1 MRKTN
6 ILQLSVYNI
15 TQKIMDSLVNPC
27 HRAVLFSIVSES
39 KIANQISEDL
49 NISLSAVYKTLGKL
63 EELTL
68 VFVEKFEFKDG
79 KKVKFY
85 KSRIG
90 NAEIALHGDDAI
102 LKLEGGKEFFLD
114 ELKNKKLIG
123 YGGQEMT
130 YDFLNSLD
138 RYSQTSNWKS
148 KFNGLNFFKR

>member
-1 MRKTN
+1 MLVNEMKKSIVREAMPKPN
-6 ILQLSVYNI
+6 ILQLSEYNI

-68 VFVEKFEFKDG
+68 VFVERFEFKEG

-102 LKLEGGKEFFLD
+102 LKLYP
-114 ELKNKKLIG
+114 NKSAID
-123 YGGQEMT
+123 M
-130 YDFLNSLD
+130 
-138 RYSQTSNWKS
+138 
-148 KFNGLNFFKR
+148 

>member
-1 MRKTN
+1 MDKMRKSTVREAMPKPN
-6 ILQLSVYNI
+6 VLQLSQYDV

-27 HRAVLFSIVSES
+27 HRAVLFSIVPES
-39 KIANQISEDL
+39 KIANQISDDL

-90 NAEIALHGDDAI
+90 NAEIALHGEDAI
-102 LKLEGGKEFFLD
+102 LKLYP
-114 ELKNKKLIG
+114 NKSAID
-123 YGGQEMT
+123 M
-130 YDFLNSLD
+130 
-138 RYSQTSNWKS
+138 
-148 KFNGLNFFKR
+148 

>member
-1 MRKTN
+1 MMDNEKKKSIVREAMPKPN
-6 ILQLSVYNI
+6 ILQLSEYNI

-102 LKLEGGKEFFLD
+102 LKLYP
-114 ELKNKKLIG
+114 NKSAID
-123 YGGQEMT
+123 M
-130 YDFLNSLD
+130 
-138 RYSQTSNWKS
+138 
-148 KFNGLNFFKR
+148 

>member
-1 MRKTN
+1 MLVNQMKKSIVREAMPKPN
-6 ILQLSVYNI
+6 ILQLSEYNI

-102 LKLEGGKEFFLD
+102 LKLYP
-114 ELKNKKLIG
+114 NKSAID
-123 YGGQEMT
+123 M
-130 YDFLNSLD
+130 
-138 RYSQTSNWKS
+138 
-148 KFNGLNFFKR
+148 